1 MNHSQSHYLKSRD
14 GLNLHYLTWG
24 DRASPAI
31 ILLHGLRSYA
41 LTWAPLAEILS
52 QQFYVIALDQR
63 GRGLSDWAENYE
75 TYQTKVYVEDLEDLV
90 KCENLEKFIMIGHSL
105 GGTNALEYNRLHPEK
120 VSALIIEDIGP
131 GSSIQGDGA
140 ERIRREMQNTPLEF
154 ATWQQ
159 AIDFWKKLRPLIGQ
173 EGIQSRVENTL
184 VEKDGKIIWKHDQ
197 QGIAK
202 ARLNIASTD
211 LWPAVEQIDCPT
223 LFIKG
228 GLSDF
233 LPSTTLEAIRF
244 KKPDIEFIE
253 IADASHYVHDDQ
265 AEMYNQAVIQFL
277 SKID

>member
-1 MNHSQSHYLKSRD
+1 M
-14 GLNLHYLTWG
+14 HYLTWG

-90 KCENLEKFIMIGHSL
+90 KCENLEKFIIVGHSL